1 MLLKHHFAFLG
12 FGNIDDTDAAVIDI
26 DGLMTALVLAVRS
39 VNNDFGNKF
48 VDEFRGEFLDLRN
61 LFDFGN
67 EPFKLVRFLLRFTK
81 RYAKCLREQCEIL
94 GIADFEKESRSLCM
108 KVFGSIDLP
117 VLCESEC
124 EMLEYYMFSTTY
136 GTQKQG
142 IQHRLEKKYGS
153 TGTTAKFRYLFRR
166 VFPKIEFYKKFCPFA
181 YRHRI
186 LIPFVWIYRF
196 VRVLFVRRKHI
207 KHEINAVNKIK

>member
-12 FGNIDDTDAAVIDI
+12 FGDINNANTAVIDI
-26 DGLMTALVLAVRS
+26 DGLMAALVLTIRC
-39 VNNDFGNKF
+39 VNNDFGNEF
-48 VDEFRGEFLDLRN
+48 VNEFGCEFLDLRN

-67 EPFKLVRFLLRFTK
+67 KLFKLVRFLLRFIK
-81 RYAKCLREQCEIL
+81 FDAKCLCKQCETL

-136 GTQKQG
+136 GTQKQLLG
-142 IQHRLEKKYGS
+142 
-153 TGTTAKFRYLFRR
+153 
-166 VFPKIEFYKKFCPFA
+166 FCPMPVFLCKISK
-181 YRHRI
+181 RI
-186 LIPFVWIYRF
+186 DGLQ
-196 VRVLFVRRKHI
+196 
-207 KHEINAVNKIK
+207 KI